1 MARRLVVDAARERV
15 EAWRPALEAA
25 GYLIAEAEPDAIV
38 LAVLDPDSTA
48 WAAFDALRPASLGD
62 EGVPVVAIVSPG
74 ALEDGLRAAIE
85 GAVRCLAEPVDA
97 GVLVQTLDVV
107 LALDAPAPAE
117 QRRRARQ
124 RALSVLARIEARG
137 AASDDDDQPRSVHL
151 TRLEHLHGSGAMGA
165 ANEAGA
171 EARRRLPA
179 LTTKQRGLLHV
190 VEAEGSVA
198 AAAARLGTSR
208 GNVYAGLRRIVH
220 RLGLRDT
227 AELLRLVSS
236 GELLRAA
243 RS

>member
-1 MARRLVVDAARERV
+1 VL
-15 EAWRPALEAA
+15 
-25 GYLIAEAEPDAIV
+25 GPDAPPI
-38 LAVLDPDSTA
+38 
-48 WAAFDALRPASLGD
+48 
-62 EGVPVVAIVSPG
+62 
-74 ALEDGLRAAIE
+74 
-85 GAVRCLAEPVDA
+85 
-97 GVLVQTLDVV
+97 
-107 LALDAPAPAE
+107 AE

-124 RALSVLARIEARG
+124 RALTLLARFEACG

-151 TRLEHLHGSGAMGA
+151 TRLEHQPGSESAA
-165 ANEAGA
+165 ANEAA
-171 EARRRLPA
+171 SDARRRLTT

-220 RLGLRDT
+220 RLGVRDT
-227 AELLRLVSS
+227 AQLLRLVVS